1 METDVGAYI
10 SHLLY
15 EHDTVAIPGLGCF
28 VAQYKPAYT
37 DQVQGELHPP
47 AKEIQ
52 FNANLVMDDGL
63 LADYVCRQHGIPL
76 QQAQQAVQGYAQ
88 QIREAIDRREI
99 VVLPKLGRLY
109 KDFEKK
115 IQFLADGVNF
125 NTDSYGLPIVH
136 FYPVLRTAPTAGK
149 TPVAAAKPQV
159 VPTAPLFKRVMGR
172 LLHNSLGLIIALT
185 VVVASISIYFLFF
198 NRGSGLSSQLPP
210 DSRLNV
216 SPASELPP
224 DTANS
229 LGDNEDDDLDADE
242 GYNSSPVP
250 APGAGAREEFDSES
264 PTVPPGQRFFV
275 ISVGVFGNQE
285 NVQRMVKR
293 IYDAGYEPYVEEMG
307 KLTRLG
313 IQRAYS
319 SEADIQKTLQD
330 VQKKLSKDA
339 KVIQR

>member
-15 EHDTVAIPGLGCF
+15 EHDSVAIPGLGSF
-28 VAQYKPAYT
+28 VAHYKPAYT

-47 AKEIQ
+47 AKDIQ
-52 FNANLVMDDGL
+52 FNGNLVTDDGL
-63 LADYVCRQHGIPL
+63 LADYVCRHHGIPL

-88 QIREAIDRREI
+88 QIRAAIDRREI

-125 NTDSYGLPIVH
+125 NTDSYGLPMVH
-136 FYPVLRTAPTAGK
+136 FYPVLRTAPSAGK
-149 TPVAAAKPQV
+149 KPVAAAKPQAV
-159 VPTAPLFKRVMGR
+159 ASAPLFKRAIDN
-172 LLHNSLGLIIALT
+172 LLNNSLGLIIGLT
-185 VVVASISIYFLFF
+185 VVVAGISIYFLFF
-198 NRGSGLSSQLPP
+198 NPRNGLSSQLPP
-210 DSRLNV
+210 DSRVNV

-224 DTANS
+224 TSADG
-229 LGDNEDDDLDADE
+229 LDNEDDDLDKDE
-242 GYNSSPVP
+242 GYSNGAAPS
-250 APGAGAREEFDSES
+250 PGAGAGEAFDSES
-264 PTVPPGQRFFV
+264 PTPAPGQRFFV

-285 NVQRMVKR
+285 NVERMIKR

-330 VQKKLSKDA
+330 VQKKLTKDA